1 MQHSLAHR
9 RKIELP
15 NETVA
20 ECTQVAIGILV
31 KPLSV
36 ECPVESGLHVSEH
49 RINSAKFSHL
59 IRMPSIH
66 NHGLMKATHS
76 GHSTEARLFVAD
88 HLTTTGLGR
97 LTPIGNGGKGE
108 GPHRPVSHA
117 AGAPRHLK
125 RQLRRLEPCFQNHD
139 QAVTI
144 AFSAEVRIIDLI
156 HSTQRIVMLALA
168 DGLHVL
174 TVNQPCHS
182 VVRTKL
188 THECQRGNPSFGLL
202 DQLWC

>member
-76 GHSTEARLFVAD
+76 GHSTEAR
-88 HLTTTGLGR
+88 
-97 LTPIGNGGKGE
+97 
-108 GPHRPVSHA
+108 
-117 AGAPRHLK
+117 
-125 RQLRRLEPCFQNHD
+125 
-139 QAVTI
+139 
-144 AFSAEVRIIDLI
+144 
-156 HSTQRIVMLALA
+156 
-168 DGLHVL
+168 
-174 TVNQPCHS
+174 
-182 VVRTKL
+182 
-188 THECQRGNPSFGLL
+188 
-202 DQLWC
+202 